1 MWSTKNK
8 KDHTMPLAITQLF
21 LPAARI
27 ILAVYFLLPGLM
39 KFTQYDNHV
48 AYMASHEMFWIPFFL
63 ILSGLI
69 QVGGAAA
76 LFVGYRVQ
84 LVAFVLA
91 GLTLVISLVLHDFW
105 TMAEG
110 LQRSHETQNFFKNM
124 GIMAG
129 LLALSSAG
137 AGIWSL
143 DARRQ
148 RAKTSGL

>member
-1 MWSTKNK
+1 
-8 KDHTMPLAITQLF
+8 MPLALTQLF

-27 ILAVYFLLPGLM
+27 ILGIYFLLPGVM
-39 KFTQYDNHV
+39 KFTQYGNHV
-48 AYMASHEMFWIPFFL
+48 AYMASHDMFWIPFFL

-76 LFVGYRVQ
+76 LFAGYRVP

-91 GLTLVISLVLHDFW
+91 GLTLIISLVMHDFW

-137 AGIWSL
+137 AGVWSL
-143 DARRQ
+143 DARRD
-148 RAKTSGL
+148 RRKGSGH